1 MCLSRWTRCHAE
13 SRREGNSLCFRNRPG
28 QPWKPPGCQSHLATN
43 RAATF
48 SSACSQVPSSHW
60 PLSLTGT
67 PLLHQ
72 LSLLHRKK
80 VLSSRQTEQQ
90 ANSAAYN
97 THILAIYDIDAIC
110 DTKQSLALGRALF
123 HGSDWNPKV
132 PRYLG
137 SRLHTYIHTYPVCI
151 VLAPLSSPALPSK
164 STSPFCRSCP
174 HCPLAIASILF
185 CHSMSPSH
193 AYCEASL
200 FLTNN
205 YSGSR
210 LLDVGENTFLSMLKP
225 PYESIEYI
233 LLRASY
239 NIRSEAL
246 SCYNEILLITL
257 SLTRTRLA
265 IRNASYKT
273 S

>member
-137 SRLHTYIHTYPVCI
+137 SRLHTYIPTPFVQCLPPSPRQHYQVR
-151 VLAPLSSPALPSK
+151 APLRSAVPVPIAPQLQLLYFSVTLCHLP
-164 STSPFCRSCP
+164 TR
-174 HCPLAIASILF
+174 IARHRCF
-185 CHSMSPSH
+185 
-193 AYCEASL
+193 
-200 FLTNN
+200 
-205 YSGSR
+205 
-210 LLDVGENTFLSMLKP
+210 
-225 PYESIEYI
+225 
-233 LLRASY
+233 
-239 NIRSEAL
+239 
-246 SCYNEILLITL
+246 
-257 SLTRTRLA
+257 
-265 IRNASYKT
+265 
-273 S
+273 